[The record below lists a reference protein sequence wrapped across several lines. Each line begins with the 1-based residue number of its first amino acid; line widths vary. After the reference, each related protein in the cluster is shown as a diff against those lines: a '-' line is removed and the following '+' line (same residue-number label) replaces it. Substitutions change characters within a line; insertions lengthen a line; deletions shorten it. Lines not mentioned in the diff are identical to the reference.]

1 MFGGAGRGTR
11 VYIETFGCTA
21 NLGDERRL
29 RAVLRRSGYEL
40 VSDEAQAD
48 VVIVNTCTV
57 VRRTELNV
65 LRRIGELREKGKEVV
80 VAGCMAAAQP
90 ELLRAKF
97 GDVKLIT
104 PAEVQRLPLDF
115 ELDGVIGIVNIANGC
130 VGDCAYCIVKRA
142 RGRLRSY
149 EPHEVVRA
157 VESLVRRGAK
167 EIRLTAQDCSAYG
180 LDFARGA
187 RDARGGSGGGSRNSR
202 LPSLLSEVAGIDG
215 DFKIRVGM
223 MNPFTLLDI
232 LDETLD
238 AFEHEKVFKF
248 FHVPVQS
255 GSDSVLKDM
264 NRRYSVDDFRGIVRS
279 IRRRFKDCVLCT
291 DFIVGFPTETEEDF
305 RQSLELLKELK
316 PEKVNITRFSP
327 RPGTEA
333 AKLKDLLEREKK
345 RRSRIFA
352 ETYHKIALEK
362 NRELVGA
369 VKEVLVTEEG
379 VKGGVIARDAAY
391 RTVVLRERLPLGTK
405 LAARIVEARSTYLV
419 ATPAA

>member
-1 MFGGAGRGTR
+1 MSFGSINKGSKIY
-11 VYIETFGCTA
+11 VETFGCTA

-29 RAVLRRSGYEL
+29 RAMLRRSGYKL
-40 VSDEAQAD
+40 VSDETQAD
-48 VVIVNTCTV
+48 IVIVNTCTV

-65 LRRIGELREKGKEVV
+65 LRRIKELQERGKEVI

-90 ELLRAKF
+90 ELLKTLF
-97 GDVKLIT
+97 GDVRFIT
-104 PAEVQRLPLDF
+104 PADVQRLPLNF

-142 RGRLRSY
+142 RGKLRSY
-149 EPHEVVRA
+149 VPHEILRA
-157 VESLVRRGAK
+157 VENLVQRGAK

-180 LDFARGA
+180 LDFN
-187 RDARGGSGGGSRNSR
+187 ARGGCGGSYNDGGRG
-202 LPSLLSEVAGIDG
+202 LPSLLSEVAAVAG

-232 LDETLD
+232 LDETLN
-238 AFEHEKVFKF
+238 AFEHEKMFKF

-255 GSDSVLKDM
+255 GSDTVLKDM
-264 NRRYSVDDFRGIVRS
+264 RRPYSVEDFKEIARS
-279 IRRRFKDCVLCT
+279 IRRKFKDCVLCT
-291 DFIVGFPTETEEDF
+291 DFIIGFPTETEADF
-305 RQSLELLKELK
+305 QLSLELLRELK

-345 RRSRIFA
+345 QRSRIFA
-352 ETYHKIALEK
+352 ETYHRIALEK
-362 NRELVGA
+362 NQGLVGA

-391 RTVVLRERLPLGTK
+391 RTVVLKERLPLGTR
-405 LAARIVEARSTYLV
+405 LPVRIVEARSTYIV

>member
-1 MFGGAGRGTR
+1 MRMFGGTDKGTK

-29 RAVLRRSGYEL
+29 RVMLRRSGYEL
-40 VSDEAQAD
+40 VSDETQAD
-48 VVIVNTCTV
+48 IVIVNTCTV
-57 VRRTELNV
+57 VQRTELNV
-65 LRRIGELREKGKEVV
+65 LRRIEELRERGKEVV

-130 VGDCAYCIVKRA
+130 VGNCTYCIVKRA
-142 RGRLRSY
+142 RGKLRSY
-149 EPHEVVRA
+149 ETHEIVRA
-157 VESLVRRGAK
+157 VENLVHRGAK

-180 LDFARGA
+180 LD
-187 RDARGGSGGGSRNSR
+187 RGGCSGSSSRDRSR
-202 LPSLLSEVAGIDG
+202 LPSLLSEVTAVPG

-223 MNPFTLLDI
+223 MNPSTLLDI

-255 GSDSVLKDM
+255 GSDSVLRDM
-264 NRRYSVDDFRGIVRS
+264 KRPYSVEDFKEIVRS
-279 IRRRFKDCVLCT
+279 IRRKFKDCVLCT
-291 DFIVGFPTETEEDF
+291 DFIIGFPTETEEDF
-305 RQSLELLKELK
+305 QQSLELLKELK

-362 NRELVGA
+362 NQELIGA
-369 VKEVLVTEEG
+369 IEDVLVTEEG

-391 RTVVLRERLPLGTK
+391 RTIVLKERLPLGMK
-405 LAARIVEARSTYLV
+405 LTVKIVGAKSTYLV

>member
-1 MFGGAGRGTR
+1 M
-11 VYIETFGCTA
+11 
-21 NLGDERRL
+21 
-29 RAVLRRSGYEL
+29 LRRSGYKL
-40 VSDEAQAD
+40 VSDETQAD
-48 VVIVNTCTV
+48 IVIVNTCTV

-65 LRRIGELREKGKEVV
+65 LRRIKELQERGKEVI

-90 ELLRAKF
+90 ELLKTLF
-97 GDVKLIT
+97 GDVRFIT
-104 PAEVQRLPLDF
+104 PADVQRLPLNF

-142 RGRLRSY
+142 RGKLRSY
-149 EPHEVVRA
+149 VPHEILRA
-157 VESLVRRGAK
+157 VENLVQRGAK

-180 LDFARGA
+180 LDFN
-187 RDARGGSGGGSRNSR
+187 ARGGCGGSYNDGGRG
-202 LPSLLSEVAGIDG
+202 LPSLLSEVAAVAG

-232 LDETLD
+232 LDETLN
-238 AFEHEKVFKF
+238 AFEHEKMFKF

-255 GSDSVLKDM
+255 GSDTVLKDM
-264 NRRYSVDDFRGIVRS
+264 RRPYSVEDFKEIARS
-279 IRRRFKDCVLCT
+279 IRRKFKDCVLCT
-291 DFIVGFPTETEEDF
+291 DFIIGFPTETEADF
-305 RQSLELLKELK
+305 QLSLELLRELK

-362 NRELVGA
+362 NQELIGA
-369 VKEVLVTEEG
+369 IKDVLVTEEG

-391 RTVVLRERLPLGTK
+391 RTIVLKERLPLGMK
-405 LAARIVEARSTYLV
+405 LTVKIVGAKSTYLV